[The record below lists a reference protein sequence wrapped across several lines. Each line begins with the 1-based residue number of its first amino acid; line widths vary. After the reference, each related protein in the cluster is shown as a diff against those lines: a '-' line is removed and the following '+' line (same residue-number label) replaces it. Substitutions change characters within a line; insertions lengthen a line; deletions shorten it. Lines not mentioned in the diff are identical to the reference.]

1 MMAANASK
9 VLRSTTS
16 IDYRLNLISLALK
29 EFKFSSD
36 KVIKIVKTWLSCL
49 KRCEANIDK
58 TKDELKELIV
68 KRPHL
73 VMMVLDDVGG
83 ADVGYHGSNFPTPNI
98 DRLATHED
106 IRLENT
112 GTDDGT
118 ISEVKQFYTQNG
130 KTIQHP
136 HYKIN
141 SKKHR
146 TISYEMCADW
156 VANTKDGTNFLE
168 KGGMGAVDTIFQK
181 GGVLVLSL

>member
-1 MMAANASK
+1 M
-9 VLRSTTS
+9 
-16 IDYRLNLISLALK
+16 ALK
-29 EFKFSSD
+29 ELKFSSD

-130 KTIQHP
+130 KTMQHP
-136 HYKIN
+136 HYTIN
-141 SKKHR
+141 GKKHL
-146 TISYEMCADW
+146 SDVMCADW
-156 VANTKDGTNFLE
+156 VAYTKEGTAPIVAITKKIAIQVCATRTDATSSFTALMSVTSM
-168 KGGMGAVDTIFQK
+168 K
-181 GGVLVLSL
+181 LVPISRSTVQCLSR